1 MQRPEH
7 YLKSGRPS
15 PANSTDEEFAQGEQT
30 AGKVPAPGIAEQDT
44 EIVKTHYSPRGVFFV
59 YFQGEAS
66 IEVDKHFNQTF
77 SGLCYLPS
85 DAAEKRVDGSRLQ
98 GTFLIEYFYDTYIFN
113 FISVLA
119 FRGASCIKTSFS
131 SSDEGRSKFIRKFAL
146 YIVYL
151 SILQRKLEK

>member
-15 PANSTDEEFAQGEQT
+15 PANNTDDEFAQSEQT

-77 SGLCYLPS
+77 SGLSCLPG

-98 GTFLIEYFYDTYIFN
+98 GTF
-113 FISVLA
+113 
-119 FRGASCIKTSFS
+119 
-131 SSDEGRSKFIRKFAL
+131 
-146 YIVYL
+146 
-151 SILQRKLEK
+151 